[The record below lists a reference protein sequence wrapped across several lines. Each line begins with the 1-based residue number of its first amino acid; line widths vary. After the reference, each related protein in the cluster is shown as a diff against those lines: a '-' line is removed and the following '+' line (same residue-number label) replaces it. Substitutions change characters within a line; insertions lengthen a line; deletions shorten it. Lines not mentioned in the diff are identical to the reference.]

1 MAPKDDFDL
10 SPAERERIRT
20 IELFIASEPEDG
32 RRIRMSNPIGWIP
45 IGLMI
50 VILIGFMWAAQH
62 FGWKRNQ
69 GHWSMI
75 FIPLVS
81 LLGASAVVLGLRG
94 NRRGRWR
101 AMRAA
106 GYPICIGCGY
116 RLDRRA
122 SGSDHCPECGKP
134 DAAQVV
140 KGWPPASAREPAPA
154 EADPEEPPA

>member
-154 EADPEEPPA
+154 EADPGEPPA

>member
-20 IELFIASEPEDG
+20 IELFIATEPEDG
-32 RRIRMSNPIGWIP
+32 RRIRMSNPIGWVP
-45 IGLMI
+45 IGLM
-50 VILIGFMWAAQH
+50 VVLAVGFIWASEH

-69 GHWSMI
+69 SHWSLI
-75 FIPLVS
+75 FLPLMS
-81 LLGASAVVLGLRG
+81 LLGVSSVVLGLRG

-106 GYPICIGCGY
+106 GYDICIGCGY

-122 SGSDHCPECGKP
+122 PGSDRCPECGKP
-134 DAAQVV
+134 DADQVV
-140 KGWPPASAREPAPA
+140 KGWPPHPARQ
-154 EADPEEPPA
+154 ADEPPAESP